1 MFFCQI
7 NDTLYVRLKRE
18 SAGMKKLV
26 WVLLGALLLLGACSS
41 ESEEVETSNQSAE
54 PKNEEVNNNNDDNN
68 DNEGFEN
75 AEANDE
81 ENNDEESEEV
91 LTDDEETLID
101 EEKYSIDL
109 VKVVEEEMMGDKEI
123 KAVFEVENKSDDYL
137 EIFAETASADGKMIN
152 AENMNV
158 FIEVSPGKEAED
170 SFQIFEFEDEDFE
183 LPELNDELEI
193 DIMVNDEDWEF
204 EDKQTITIDF

>member
-1 MFFCQI
+1 
-7 NDTLYVRLKRE
+7 
-18 SAGMKKLV
+18 MKKLA

-41 ESEEVETSNQSAE
+41 GSEEVETTNQSAE
-54 PKNEEVNNNNDDNN
+54 SKNEEVNNNDDNN
-68 DNEGFEN
+68 DNTGFEN

-152 AENMNV
+152 AENMNM

-170 SFQIFEFEDEDFE
+170 YFQIFEFEDEDFE